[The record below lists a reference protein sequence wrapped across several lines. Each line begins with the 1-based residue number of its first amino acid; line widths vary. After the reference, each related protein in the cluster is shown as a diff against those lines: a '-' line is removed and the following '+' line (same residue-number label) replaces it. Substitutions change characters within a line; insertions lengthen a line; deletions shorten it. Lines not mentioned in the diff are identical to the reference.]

1 MASWL
6 RDISSS
12 LVLMLRRCMSLSKDT
27 RFTVASL
34 VDCACTGRGG
44 KKKKK
49 EKKRL
54 KAAKC
59 HQALWVLIGL
69 KHKFATTITSWLVS
83 GQYEMK
89 QAPTAF
95 LKSLWALS
103 FWQLQDEEGVLFRD

>member
-49 EKKRL
+49 L
-54 KAAKC
+54 KAASC
-59 HQALWVLIGL
+59 HQALWMLTGL
-69 KHKFATTITSWLVS
+69 NHKFATTITSWLVS

-95 LKSLWALS
+95 LNSLWALS
-103 FWQLQDEEGVLFRD
+103 FWQLQDEEGVPFRD